1 MAKWL
6 QTTETITFEVRDRI
20 AWITL
25 NRPEKRNALSW
36 KALHEIRN
44 AMLEAD
50 DLTSVH
56 CVVLGGNGRDFCSG
70 WDLTGGESSPVKEQQ
85 TPSGKASSEYRSET
99 ATIDDD
105 MWQLGRMSELRMV
118 MFEMH
123 KPVIAKIQGNCL
135 ANGTDIALL
144 ADLVI
149 VASDARIGYPPVR
162 AQGSPP
168 SHMWLYNMGP
178 QWAKRMLLTG
188 DLLRGKDAARL
199 GLALESVPAAK
210 LDAHVEAL
218 AKRIAA
224 IAPDLLACNKRVV
237 NLGLELMGAKT
248 LQRLASEID
257 ARGHLSAGRMEFRR
271 AIEELGLKEA
281 LRKRDAAFGDG
292 MVEYSWE

>member
-1 MAKWL
+1 
-6 QTTETITFEVRDRI
+6 
-20 AWITL
+20 
-25 NRPEKRNALSW
+25 
-36 KALHEIRN
+36 
-44 AMLEAD
+44 
-50 DLTSVH
+50 
-56 CVVLGGNGRDFCSG
+56 FCSG
-70 WDLTGGESSPVKEQQ
+70 WDLTSGESSPVKEQQ
-85 TPSGKASSEYRSET
+85 AAASGTASEYRSAT
-99 ATIDDD
+99 ATLDDD
-105 MWQLGRMSELRMV
+105 IWQLGRMNELRMV

-135 ANGTDIALL
+135 ANGTDIAML

-188 DLLRGKDAARL
+188 DLLRGRDAARL

-210 LDAHVEAL
+210 LDAHVGAL
-218 AKRIAA
+218 AKRISA
-224 IAPDLLACNKRVV
+224 IAPDLLACHKRVV

-248 LQRLASEID
+248 LQRLAGEGD
-257 ARGHLSAGRMEFRR
+257 ARGHLSAGRLQFRR
-271 AIEELGLKEA
+271 SIEDLGLKEA
-281 LRKRDAAFGDG
+281 VRKRDAAFGDG

>member
-6 QTTETITFEVRDRI
+6 KTTETITFEVRDRI

-36 KALHEIRN
+36 RTLQELRDAL
-44 AMLEAD
+44 LEAD
-50 DLTSVH
+50 DLNSVH
-56 CVVLGGNGRDFCSG
+56 CVVLGANGRDFCSG
-70 WDLTGGESSPVKEQQ
+70 WDLTGGEASPVMEQQ
-85 TPSGKASSEYRSET
+85 AAQSSTSEYRSQT
-99 ATIDDD
+99 STIDDD
-105 MWQLGRMSELRMV
+105 IWQLGRMNELRMV
-118 MFEMH
+118 MFDMH
-123 KPVIAKIQGNCL
+123 KPVIAKIHGNCL

-218 AKRIAA
+218 AKRISAV
-224 IAPDLLACNKRVV
+224 APDLLSCNKRIV

-248 LQRLASEID
+248 LQRLASETD
-257 ARGHLSAGRMEFRR
+257 ARGHLSAGRMQFRR
-271 AIEELGLKEA
+271 SIEELGLKEA
-281 LRKRDAAFGDG
+281 VRRRDAPFGDG
-292 MVEYSWE
+292 MVDYSWE

>member
-6 QTTETITFEVRDRI
+6 QSTETLTFEVRDQI
-20 AWITL
+20 AWITFD
-25 NRPEKRNALSW
+25 RPEKRNALSW
-36 KALHEIRN
+36 QGLRELRDALI
-44 AMLEAD
+44 EAD

-56 CVVLGGNGRDFCSG
+56 CIVLGGSGRDFCSG
-70 WDLTGGESSPVKEQQ
+70 WDLTSGESSPVKEAQ
-85 TPSGKASSEYRSET
+85 SGQEQAEYRSQT
-99 ATIDDD
+99 ATLEDDI
-105 MWQLGRMSELRMV
+105 WQLGRMNELRMV

-123 KPVIAKIQGNCL
+123 KPVIAKVQGNCL

-168 SHMWLYNMGP
+168 SHMWLYHMGP

-188 DLLRGKDAARL
+188 DLLRGADAARL
-199 GLALESVPAAK
+199 GLALESVPADE

-218 AKRIAA
+218 ARRIAA
-224 IAPDLLACNKRVV
+224 VSPDLLACNKRVV

-248 LQRLASEID
+248 LQRLASELD
-257 ARGHLSAGRMEFRR
+257 ARGHLSAGRLKFRQS
-271 AIEELGLKEA
+271 IEDLGLKEA
-281 LRKRDAAFGDG
+281 VRRRDAAFGDG
-292 MVEYSWE
+292 MVEYRWD

>member
-6 QTTETITFEVRDRI
+6 KTTETITFEVRDRI
-20 AWITL
+20 AWITF

-36 KALHEIRN
+36 QGLRELRDALI
-44 AMLEAD
+44 EAD

-56 CVVLGGNGRDFCSG
+56 CIVLGGNGRDFCSG

-85 TPSGKASSEYRSET
+85 AAQTNAVSEYRSQT
-99 ATIDDD
+99 STLDDD
-105 MWQLGRMSELRMV
+105 IWQLGRMNELRMV

-123 KPVIAKIQGNCL
+123 KPVIAKVQGNCL

-144 ADLVI
+144 ADLIV

-168 SHMWLYNMGP
+168 SHMWLYHMGP

-199 GLALESVPAAK
+199 GLALESVPASK
-210 LDAHVEAL
+210 LDSHVEAL
-218 AKRIAA
+218 ARRVAA
-224 IAPDLLACNKRVV
+224 IAPDLLACNKRIV
-237 NLGLELMGAKT
+237 NMGLELMGAKT
-248 LQRLASEID
+248 LQRVANEID
-257 ARGHLSAGRMEFRR
+257 ARGHLSAGRMQFRR
-271 AIEELGLKEA
+271 AVEEMGLKEA
-281 LRKRDAAFGDG
+281 VRQRDAAFGDG